1 MASISDRWRNELNS
15 LSQKDYITLT
25 KAILFDLPEP
35 QITSENQYVADKIYA
50 GLKKTEYNRIA
61 KQKAKA
67 KRLNSNG
74 IQIEFNRNSNGIQSE
89 FKLNSIQEEKREAPP
104 PCSPSSSPPHPLNI
118 TPYNPPPEEK
128 REESCT
134 PGAGACVKS
143 GGIETAREI
152 IAYLNK
158 VCGTRYR
165 ANVPDTLK
173 HINARLSEG
182 FTVDDF
188 KRVIDRKY
196 VDWKGTDYEK
206 FMRPLTLFS
215 TKFEG
220 YLNAPEK
227 PKPRGNAELSDEE
240 KREILDIWGG

>member
-1 MASISDRWRNELNS
+1 MPSISNKWIDKLDMLPTR
-15 LSQKDYITLT
+15 DYITLT
-25 KAILFDLPEP
+25 KAILRGEPEP
-35 QITSENQYVADKIYA
+35 QITPKYQGIASEIYGNLRERERVKNA
-50 GLKKTEYNRIA
+50 VRKSRC
-61 KQKAKA
+61 
-67 KRLNSNG
+67 NSNVTVTSSL
-74 IQIEFNRNSNGIQSE
+74 RNSNVTCYVT
-89 FKLNSIQEEKREAPP
+89 QEEKREAPP

-196 VDWKGTDYEK
+196 VDWKGTEYEK

>member
-1 MASISDRWRNELNS
+1 MNIPDRWISKLDMLPPKDFKTLVMATLRGENEPE
-15 LSQKDYITLT
+15 ITA
-25 KAILFDLPEP
+25 KYQPIASD
-35 QITSENQYVADKIYA
+35 IYA
-50 GLKKTEYNRIA
+50 DIGKLKRDNEY
-61 KQKAKA
+61 QKKHRS
-67 KRLNSNG
+67 KSDSQTNVRRMSDECQTNV
-74 IQIEFNRNSNGIQSE
+74 R
-89 FKLNSIQEEKREAPP
+89 QEEKREAPP
-104 PCSPSSSPPHPLNI
+104 PCPPSSFPPHPH
-118 TPYNPPPEEK
+118 NPPPEEK
-128 REESCT
+128 REESYT

-196 VDWKGTDYEK
+196 VDWKGTEYEK

>member
-1 MASISDRWRNELNS
+1 MNLLDRWTPKLDM
-15 LSQKDYITLT
+15 LPAKDYITLT
-25 KAILFDLPEP
+25 KAILRGEPEP
-35 QITSENQYVADKIYA
+35 QITPKYQGVASDIYA
-50 GLKKTEYNRIA
+50 DIGKLKRDNEY
-61 KQKAKA
+61 QKKH
-67 KRLNSNG
+67 RLKSDSNLTVRRMSDEC
-74 IQIEFNRNSNGIQSE
+74 QTNVR
-89 FKLNSIQEEKREAPP
+89 QEEKREAPP

-134 PGAGACVKS
+134 PGAGACVKG

-196 VDWKGTDYEK
+196 SDWKGTDYER

>member
-1 MASISDRWRNELNS
+1 MPSISNKWIDKLDMLPAR
-15 LSQKDYITLT
+15 DYITLT
-25 KAILFDLPEP
+25 KAILRDEPEP
-35 QITSENQYVADKIYA
+35 QITPKYQGIASEIYGNLRERERVKNA
-50 GLKKTEYNRIA
+50 VRKSRC
-61 KQKAKA
+61 
-67 KRLNSNG
+67 NSNVTVTSPL
-74 IQIEFNRNSNGIQSE
+74 RNSNVTCYVT
-89 FKLNSIQEEKREAPP
+89 QEEKREAPP

-196 VDWKGTDYEK
+196 SDWKGTEYEK

>member
-1 MASISDRWRNELNS
+1 MNIPDRWISKLDM
-15 LSQKDYITLT
+15 LPPKDFKTLVMS
-25 KAILFDLPEP
+25 ILRGESEPEIAP
-35 QITSENQYVADKIYA
+35 KYQPIASDIYA
-50 GLKKTEYNRIA
+50 DIGRLKRDNEY
-61 KQKAKA
+61 QKKH
-67 KRLNSNG
+67 RLKSDSNLTVRRMSDEC
-74 IQIEFNRNSNGIQSE
+74 QTNVR
-89 FKLNSIQEEKREAPP
+89 QEEKREAPP

-134 PGAGACVKS
+134 PGAGAGAGACVKG

-196 VDWKGTDYEK
+196 SDWKGTDYEK

>member
-1 MASISDRWRNELNS
+1 MPTNIPDRWIPLLDTLSDKEFATLMRAVLHGEDVPELTA
-15 LSQKDYITLT
+15 K
-25 KAILFDLPEP
+25 
-35 QITSENQYVADKIYA
+35 NQPIANVIYA
-50 GLKKTEYNRIA
+50 DIA
-61 KQKAKA
+61 KANYQKNAMRKSR
-67 KRLNSNG
+67 KKINSELTVNLTVNQPL
-74 IQIEFNRNSNGIQSE
+74 INSE
-89 FKLNSIQEEKREAPP
+89 LTVKQEEKREAPP

-134 PGAGACVKS
+134 PGAGACVKG

-196 VDWKGTDYEK
+196 SDWKGTDYER

-227 PKPRGNAELSDEE
+227 PKLRGNAELSDEE